1 MQNRFSTNPHV
12 QYWLDELM
20 WQVSMDWA
28 AAQKASA
35 LTRQLPND
43 HVSDALSTLC
53 FRLKMS
59 EFTNQSDICASY
71 IPLSENRTGN
81 NSSIVNEARVLRMW
95 PIGAAANVVLVR
107 QQQVYCSTSMFC
119 TWTNSF
125 VSVEKLLK
133 SLQQSFLISN

>member
-1 MQNRFSTNPHV
+1 MQNHFSTNPHV
-12 QYWLDELM
+12 QYWLGELM

-59 EFTNQSDICASY
+59 EFINQSDICASY

-81 NSSIVNEARVLRMW
+81 NSSTVNEARVLRMW
-95 PIGAAANVVLVR
+95 PIGAAANVMQVG
-107 QQQVYCSTSMFC
+107 QQVYCNTSMFC

-133 SLQQSFLISN
+133 FLQQYFLISN